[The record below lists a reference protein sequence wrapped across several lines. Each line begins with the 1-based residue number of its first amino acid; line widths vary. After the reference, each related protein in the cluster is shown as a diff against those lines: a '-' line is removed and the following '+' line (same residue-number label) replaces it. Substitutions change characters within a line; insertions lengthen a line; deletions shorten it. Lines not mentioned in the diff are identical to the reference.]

1 MTIVFRLIFGIFP
14 EGCMYTKQMLE
25 ERWGDILDY
34 MKNNYD
40 ISDVSFR
47 TWLQP
52 LKIYDL
58 EDNIV
63 TLIVDDTFMHPN
75 ARVFIRN
82 KYGFFLKTAIEEV
95 IYENFEVEFVL
106 KTQIQKQEDDRKKKE
121 QVSSTGFT
129 SRLMNPQYT
138 FDSFVVGDNNNNAHA
153 AALAVAEQPGEVF
166 YNPLY
171 IYGGPGLGKTHLM
184 YAIANYITEHN
195 PELKVLYITSET
207 FTNELVNAI
216 RNTNSSGSS
225 LEDFRKK
232 YRSNDVLLIDDIQFI
247 INKERTQEEF
257 FHTFNEMRDSGR
269 QVIISSD
276 KHPKNLQIL
285 DERLRSRLEWGFT
298 VDVQPPVFET
308 RMAIL
313 RKKAEQNRLTI
324 DNEILVYI
332 ADNIRS
338 NIRELEGAL
347 TKVVALGRLQNRK
360 ITMELAA
367 EALKDYIS
375 PEMKKTVT
383 LPFIL
388 EVVAEHYG
396 ITADQILSKN
406 KSRNIAYPRQIAMYL
421 CREFTPLSFDEIG
434 KALGDRDH
442 STVHYGYTKVQ
453 EDIEND
459 PNIASSIEVL
469 KKKINIE

>member
-1 MTIVFRLIFGIFP
+1 
-14 EGCMYTKQMLE
+14 MYTKQMLE
-25 ERWGDILDY
+25 ERWDEILTY
-34 MKNNYD
+34 MKDNYNV
-40 ISDVSFR
+40 SDVSYR

-58 EDNIV
+58 EENIV
-63 TLIVDDTFMHPN
+63 TLVVDDTIMHPN
-75 ARVFIRN
+75 SLFFIRN
-82 KYGFFLKTAIEEV
+82 KYGFFIKTAIEEV
-95 IYENFEVEFVL
+95 IFENFEVEFVL
-106 KTQIQKQEDDRKKKE
+106 KTQIQKKE
-121 QVSSTGFT
+121 ADLKQKEKVLSSGF
-129 SRLMNPQYT
+129 SRLLNPLYT
-138 FDSFVVGDNNNNAHA
+138 FDSFVVGDNNLNAQA
-153 AALAVAEQPGEVF
+153 AALAVAEQPGEIM

-184 YAIANYITEHN
+184 YSIANYIMEHN

-216 RNTNSSGSS
+216 RTSANNSNS

-232 YRSNDVLLIDDIQFI
+232 YRSNDVLLIDDIQFF
-247 INKERTQEEF
+247 INKETTQVEF

-285 DERLRSRLEWGFT
+285 DERLRSRLEWGLT
-298 VDVQPPVFET
+298 VDVQPPAYET
-308 RMAIL
+308 RIAIL
-313 RKKAEQNRLTI
+313 RKKAEQNNLQI
-324 DNEILVYI
+324 DNEILIYI
-332 ADNIRS
+332 ADNVRS

-360 ITMELAA
+360 ITPELAQ

-375 PEMKKTVT
+375 PDMKKTVT
-383 LPFIL
+383 LPFIM

-396 ITADQILSKN
+396 ITAQQILSPY
-406 KSRNIAYPRQIAMYL
+406 KSRDVALPRQIAMYL
-421 CREFTPLSFDEIG
+421 CRQYTSLSFDEIG
-434 KALGDRDH
+434 KAISRDH
-442 STVHYGYTKVQ
+442 STVHYAYNKVQ
-453 EDIEND
+453 KDIEND
-459 PNIASSIEVL
+459 KNFAAVIEVL